1 MRNRRTI
8 LLTVIA
14 TALLALSLPSLAAA
28 QGGYDPYGRNRD
40 YHRDRDYRRDDRY
53 GRYDNR
59 YLRDSIR
66 RLRDLSGR
74 FQRDIDR
81 ALDHSHE
88 DGSRHEDRL
97 NDIAQDFHRAA
108 RELDNRFDDRRDLYR
123 SADEAQR
130 VLHLGERVGR
140 AVQHH
145 FYDGRLRSDWMQIR
159 RELNVIADAYG
170 YRNGGYYGG
179 DDDYYRRNDP
189 YRRNRNAQRVGDI
202 LRRIPW

>member
-40 YHRDRDYRRDDRY
+40 YRR
-53 GRYDNR
+53 DNR
-59 YLRDSIR
+59 YLRDSVR
-66 RLRDLSGR
+66 RLSDLSGR
-74 FQRDIDR
+74 FQSDIDR
-81 ALDHSHE
+81 ALDRSRADGTRRE
-88 DGSRHEDRL
+88 DQL
-97 NDIAQDFHRAA
+97 NNMAQDFHRAA
-108 RELDNRFDDRRDLYR
+108 RDLKNNFDDGRNLNR
-123 SADEAQR
+123 SADEARR
-130 VLHLGERVGR
+130 VLDIGSRLDR
-140 AVQHH
+140 AAQR
-145 FYDGRLRSDWMQIR
+145 FSYDGRLVSNWMQIR

-170 YRNGGYYGG
+170 FRNGGYYGN

-202 LRRIPW
+202 LRRIPF